1 MTQAF
6 LDHKGKKL
14 KLIDVAYG
22 LCKTL
27 MWPLSVIFY
36 NILVLQSWSIR
47 SFSGFTIWRSTWG
60 LVDLQFKFTTSPWG
74 IQFGQFYI
82 EQFYVHGPKGALKGL
97 IREWDE
103 KEILCY
109 DAHES
114 AQKSLPLLLCFT
126 IQSKKNTILRLRT
139 SRIRSGICQVNKG
152 LGVNLLF
159 QTFRLTNI
167 YRTMPQSPERVRIK
181 ISKHI
186 L

>member
-1 MTQAF
+1 MGQR
-6 LDHKGKKL
+6 
-14 KLIDVAYG
+14 
-22 LCKTL
+22 
-27 MWPLSVIFY
+27 
-36 NILVLQSWSIR
+36 VL
-47 SFSGFTIWRSTWG
+47 
-60 LVDLQFKFTTSPWG
+60 
-74 IQFGQFYI
+74 
-82 EQFYVHGPKGALKGL
+82 LKGL

-103 KEILCY
+103 KEILCS

-139 SRIRSGICQVNKG
+139 SRIRRGICQVNKG

-186 L
+186 LQRTSRYIFPNRFFTILRCVLTQLTTASLRPFSPLGVHTSHTAPFISVLIWFRFTSGGHAPRGDIRREESACGSLR